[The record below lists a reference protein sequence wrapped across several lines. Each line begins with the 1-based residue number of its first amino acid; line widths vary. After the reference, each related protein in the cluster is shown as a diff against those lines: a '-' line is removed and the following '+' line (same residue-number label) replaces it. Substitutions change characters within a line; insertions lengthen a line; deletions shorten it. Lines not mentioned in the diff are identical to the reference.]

1 MQETWET
8 WVQSL
13 GWDDPLEKENG
24 NPLQYSWWRVS
35 WTEEPGGLPFS
46 RSQRI
51 IHNWMTKHD
60 WWSSWITK
68 WVKEEIE
75 RKWRNTLTKKG
86 STTYKTYACMF
97 SRLVLSDSESPWTV
111 VLDSSGCHALL
122 QGIFLS
128 QGLKPHLLC
137 LLYCRQIPYPL
148 NNLGSPRK
156 TYGRL

>member
-1 MQETWET
+1 
-8 WVQSL
+8 
-13 GWDDPLEKENG
+13 
-24 NPLQYSWWRVS
+24 
-35 WTEEPGGLPFS
+35 
-46 RSQRI
+46 
-51 IHNWMTKHD
+51 
-60 WWSSWITK
+60 
-68 WVKEEIE
+68 
-75 RKWRNTLTKKG
+75 
-86 STTYKTYACMF
+86 MF
-97 SRLVLSDSESPWTV
+97 SRLVLSDSASPWTV